1 MFHAIFFFLGL
12 TSWVVNGRLP
22 MFFPTI
28 LNVYDHHEIII
39 HFVKYCDCNFVHKKV
54 IHKMV
59 GELHC

>member
-1 MFHAIFFFLGL
+1 
-12 TSWVVNGRLP
+12 

-28 LNVYDHHEIII
+28 LNLYDHHEIII